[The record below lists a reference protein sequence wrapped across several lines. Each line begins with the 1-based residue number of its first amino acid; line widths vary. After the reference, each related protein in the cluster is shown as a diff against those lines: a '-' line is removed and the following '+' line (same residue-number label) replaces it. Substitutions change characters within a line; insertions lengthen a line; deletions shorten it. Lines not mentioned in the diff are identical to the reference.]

1 MENHVVFPGL
11 GLELDISRVAFS
23 IGDFNVYWYGVI
35 IAVGFCLALV
45 FAFANAKRFG
55 IDSDRM
61 VDVIIG
67 TTICAVICARAYY
80 VVFAPFEYQS
90 LWDMVNLRD
99 GGLAIYGGV
108 LGAVLFG
115 ILFCKWRKVP
125 VLPMLDLAL
134 AGFLLGQ
141 GIGRWG
147 NFFNQEAFGSNTTL
161 PWGMY
166 SQSTHD
172 YLASVQDTL
181 AAQGIAVD
189 PTMPVHPT
197 FLYESIWCL
206 LGFALLALYIPHRRF
221 NGEMSLLYAV
231 WYGAERAVVEGL
243 RTDSL
248 MWVPV
253 RVSQLLAA
261 VSAVAALV
269 VWAVLRRKYKGIP
282 LQVPALPGQPET
294 DQPEKTPQP
303 QTAPQFFAQ
312 PEVSPEAEPENLQPE
327 QPGQAEHAE
336 QPESQTPADQ

>member
-61 VDVIIG
+61 VDVVIG

-80 VVFAPFEYQS
+80 VIFAPFEYES
-90 LWDMVNLRD
+90 LWDMINLRD

-134 AGFLLGQ
+134 TGFLLGQ

-172 YLASVQDTL
+172 YLAAVQDTL
-181 AAQGIAVD
+181 AAQGITVD
-189 PTMPVHPT
+189 PSLPVHPT

-206 LGFALLALYIPHRRF
+206 LGFVLLALYIPRRHF

-248 MWVPV
+248 MWGPV
-253 RVSQLLAA
+253 RVSQMLAA

-269 VWAVLRRKYKGIP
+269 IWAVMRRKYKGIP
-282 LQVPALPGQPET
+282 LQVPALPGQG
-294 DQPEKTPQP
+294 
-303 QTAPQFFAQ
+303 
-312 PEVSPEAEPENLQPE
+312 QPE
-327 QPGQAEHAE
+327 QPQDFSQPEAVADAAPEQENSAVE
-336 QPESQTPADQ
+336 QPEQPAPQPPAGQ